1 MPLRSNHAAI
11 SVTTPWHSLSRWR
24 AIAIP
29 VMVFACG
36 NALAGFTVFEGAGST
51 PASIT
56 SVRDDFRS
64 AIGGGA
70 LAGPNGNFGNLR
82 REINWDG
89 VPDAFSAPNL
99 MPANFFN
106 TNSPRGAVFSS
117 TDGTGFMLS
126 ANAGLVPPTS
136 TLFGFP
142 GDFQAF
148 STQRLF
154 ALVGGRTTDIHF
166 FVPGTSTVAT
176 TSAFGAIF
184 VDLED
189 NTDQVFT
196 KMEFFDLGNNLIFS
210 RNGLVAGN
218 QGLTFLGGL
227 ANAGERIAS
236 VRITTSDNFILAN
249 GVRANETTD
258 IVVMDDFIYA
268 SPAAVPEPEI
278 WAMVLLGL
286 GVVGWSSRQRS

>member
-1 MPLRSNHAAI
+1 MPVRSNLAAI
-11 SVTTPWHSLSRWR
+11 SVTTLWQSLSRWR
-24 AIAIP
+24 AIALP
-29 VMVFACG
+29 VLVLACG

-56 SVRDDFRS
+56 AVRDDFRS
-64 AIGGGA
+64 AIGGGTV
-70 LAGPNGNFGNLR
+70 AGPNGNFGDLR

-89 VPDAFSAPNL
+89 VPNAFADPNL

-106 TNSPRGAVFSS
+106 SNSPRGAVFSS
-117 TDGTGFMLS
+117 TDGTGFMVS
-126 ANAGLVPPTS
+126 ANSGLATPTA
-136 TLFGFP
+136 FGFG

-148 STQRLF
+148 SAQRLF
-154 ALVGGRTTDIHF
+154 ALVGGRTTNIHF
-166 FVPGTSTVAT
+166 FVPGTNTVAT

-196 KMEFFDLGNNLIFS
+196 KMEFFDLGNNLVFS

-218 QGLTFLGGL
+218 QGLTFLGGV

-236 VRITTSDNFILAN
+236 VRITTSDNFILGN

-286 GVVGWSSRQRS
+286 GVVGWSSRRRS